1 MTSHLIALL
10 LSLIAVIL
18 PLRYGCTDIIGGRVV
33 RPHSWPYI
41 ASIQKE
47 NSIWCGGA
55 LVEEQWVLTAAHCKA
70 EGLRVVLGAHR
81 ASRAEK
87 SQQIF
92 KVTKCIPYPEFDPSS
107 KDPSSK
113 ENDIMLLKLND
124 TAEVNKYV
132 KCLPLPDSGED
143 LKPGTKCKVAGWGLK
158 SSTKPSECL
167 REATLKI
174 VDRKTCQTKY
184 GSYAKITNNML
195 CALGKTMLS
204 KSDACKGDSG
214 GPLICGKRY
223 SGIVSFGKRCGTR
236 PMVPGVYTRL
246 TKNYIDWIKEV
257 ISCHSDK

>member
-1 MTSHLIALL
+1 MTSHQQALL

-18 PLRYGCTDIIGGRVV
+18 LQRYGCTDIIGGHVV
-33 RPHSWPYI
+33 RPHSWPYM
-41 ASIQKE
+41 AALQTGNSIQ
-47 NSIWCGGA
+47 CGGA

-92 KVTKCIPYPEFDPSS
+92 EVTKCIPYPEFDR
-107 KDPSSK
+107 SSK

-143 LKPGTKCKVAGWGLK
+143 LQPGTKCKVAGWGDR
-158 SSTKPSECL
+158 SSRKPSECL

-174 VDRKTCQTKY
+174 VDRKTCETKY
-184 GSYAKITNNML
+184 GSGTKITNNML
-195 CALGKTMLS
+195 CALGKTMFS

-223 SGIVSFGKRCGTR
+223 SGIVSFGRRCGTS

-246 TKNYIDWIKEV
+246 TKNYIDWIKKV
-257 ISCHSDK
+257 NDSKDILLPIP